1 VNVEVRARA
10 RHRSTVFDPSFR
22 ALTFG
27 PQLIQKVAPMPDAN
41 LLSLARDFRARAEEI
56 LARAETMHDADTRW
70 KMREVAAGYEK
81 LAQRVEQRS
90 GEADGA

>member
-1 VNVEVRARA
+1 MPTYELVEK
-10 RHRSTVFDPSFR
+10 SP
-22 ALTFG
+22 TFG
-27 PQLIQKVAPMPDAN
+27 RNLIQKVALMPDAN

-56 LARAETMHDADTRW
+56 LTRAETMHDADTRQ

>member
-1 VNVEVRARA
+1 V
-10 RHRSTVFDPSFR
+10 
-22 ALTFG
+22 AL
-27 PQLIQKVAPMPDAN
+27 MPDAN

-56 LARAETMHDADTRW
+56 LTRAETMHDADTRQ